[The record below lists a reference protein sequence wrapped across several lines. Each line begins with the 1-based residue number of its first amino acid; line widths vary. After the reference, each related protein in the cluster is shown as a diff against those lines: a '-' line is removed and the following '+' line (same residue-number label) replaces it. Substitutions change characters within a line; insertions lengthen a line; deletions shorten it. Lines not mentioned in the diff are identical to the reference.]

1 MTIYTFDKKNKGYI
15 GDAFEMA
22 VKEALNRRNADSVS
36 SQGKSDFR
44 YRNKNYDTKQNGSVL
59 QYHPGERMIKGSNRV
74 VYATHVAYTVE
85 AETAETISISIDLG
99 NTDMYCLDRAD
110 FLGFLLTEKGFC
122 KVNEARGQLNVQT
135 FWNYTKNAWHGA
147 KGKRLEAWMDANR
160 LMDDSIVEDILD
172 GFYASL

>member
-1 MTIYTFDKKNKGYI
+1 MTPIYTFNRTDKGYI
-15 GDAFEMA
+15 GKAFEMA
-22 VKEALNRRNADSVS
+22 VKEALNRRNADRVS
-36 SQGKSDFR
+36 AQGVTDFR
-44 YRNKNYDTKQNGSVL
+44 YGKYYDVKQNGTVL
-59 QYHPGERMIKGSNRV
+59 QYHPGERMIKGSSRV
-74 VYATHVAYTVE
+74 IYATHVAYTVE

-110 FLGFLLTEKGFC
+110 FLGFLLTEKGYC
-122 KVNEARGQLNVQT
+122 KVNEIRGELNIQT
-135 FWNYTKNAWHGA
+135 MWNYKKNAWHGA